1 MSTTKVKMPKGARDF
16 LEQAKQIIE
25 GDPTDLEK
33 VQILDEKI
41 EPLQAELDEIRDRE
55 LELEGAVRDAESR
68 VKSLKSELEDARVE
82 VLTDDAPEEAV
93 ESIEERLEDAEADLQ
108 SAKKSLDGFR
118 SAKSQRKRTV
128 KDALDRLHERRE
140 EAVRQAKVHLLEEA
154 KEVIGS
160 LRTLTA
166 AQLAK
171 GLELAHA
178 ASRVESW
185 IKRRTKGDGWG
196 MKELPGGGR
205 RRPET
210 FIPSVPSSILLE
222 HEGDVEQII
231 ESEGFEVV
239 PFGER

>member
-1 MSTTKVKMPKGARDF
+1 MSTTKVQMPKGARDF
-16 LEQAKQIIE
+16 LEQAEQIIE
-25 GDPTDLEK
+25 RDPTDLEK
-33 VQILDEKI
+33 VQIIDEKI
-41 EPLQAELDEIRDRE
+41 EPLEAELEEIEDRE
-55 LELEGAVRDAESR
+55 MELRAAVREAENR
-68 VKSLKSELEDARVE
+68 VQSLTSELEEARVE

-93 ESIEERLEDAEADLQ
+93 ESIEDRLDDAEADLQ

-128 KDALDRLHERRE
+128 KDALDRLYDRRE
-140 EAVRQAKVHLLEEA
+140 EALREAKVRLLEEA
-154 KEVIGS
+154 QEVIGS

-171 GLELAHA
+171 GLELARA

-185 IKRRTKGDGWG
+185 INRRTKGDGWG

-210 FIPSVPSSILLE
+210 FIPSVPSSVLLE

-231 ESEGFEVV
+231 ESEGFELV